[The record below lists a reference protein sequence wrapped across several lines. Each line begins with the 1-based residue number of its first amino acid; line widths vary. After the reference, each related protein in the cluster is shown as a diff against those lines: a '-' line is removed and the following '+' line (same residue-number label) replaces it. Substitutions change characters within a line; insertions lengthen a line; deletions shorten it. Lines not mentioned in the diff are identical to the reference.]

1 MFPKGI
7 KYYLNVILRTGVTSN
22 YGYIPWSENG
32 PSPQGLLEAS
42 WLEDSCV
49 ATFLFAVWYK

>member
-49 ATFLFAVWYK
+49 ATFLFAVW